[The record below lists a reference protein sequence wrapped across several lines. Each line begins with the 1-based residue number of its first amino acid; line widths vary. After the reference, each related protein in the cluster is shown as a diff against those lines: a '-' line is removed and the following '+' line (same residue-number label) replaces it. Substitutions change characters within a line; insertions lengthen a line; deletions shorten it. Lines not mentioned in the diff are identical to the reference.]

1 LVEFDNS
8 SNVEL
13 VNFMGGD
20 NQVAM
25 SAWVSYGNDKESR
38 LKDQGR
44 VAGLINFLMREQH
57 MTPFESSV
65 FTFRVDT
72 PIFVAR
78 EFFRHRSASYSEIS
92 GRYTRLSPR
101 FYVPGPERPLV
112 QVGKAGAYQF
122 TEGSYAQHKLVEG
135 QLRRIAD
142 EAYRAYE
149 RMVADGVAKEVA
161 RNVLPLSIYTQF
173 YVTMNA
179 RNLMHFLGLRTA
191 PDALFEIREVSFQM
205 ENFFKEAMPI
215 TYRAWK
221 QNGGASSEN

>member
-1 LVEFDNS
+1 
-8 SNVEL
+8 
-13 VNFMGGD
+13 MGGD

-25 SAWVSYGNDKESR
+25 SAWVSFGNDKESR
-38 LKDQGR
+38 LKDQDR

-78 EFFRHRSASYSEIS
+78 EFFRHRSASYSEVS

-112 QVGKAGAYQF
+112 QVGKAGAYQS
-122 TEGSYAQHKLVEG
+122 TEGSYTQHKLVEG
-135 QLRRIAD
+135 ELRRIAD

-191 PDALFEIREVSFQM
+191 PDALFEIREVSYQM

-215 TYRAWK
+215 TYHAWK
-221 QNGGASSEN
+221 RNGGASK